1 MNDERFSYDPSD
13 ERETVRLHNARLE
26 HESQLEQDRRAPSGS
41 FAASQD
47 RLARAINALTSLAER
62 QNGRARA

>member
-1 MNDERFSYDPSD
+1 MNDERFAYDSAD
-13 ERETVRLHNARLE
+13 ERETVRLHNARLAE
-26 HESQLEQDRRAPSGS
+26 ESQLETDRRCSGS

-62 QNGRARA
+62 QNGERA